1 MKRIIVF
8 LVAVAIVAGTAVEA
22 GARAKKARSGEL
34 IGLVKNYKHEDGF
47 EVVSV
52 GSLGMGLMKMI
63 ARASA
68 ETEEDKAA
76 IDVIKDIG
84 KVVVVEYSDADSGRR
99 DSFNSRI
106 AKVLDGAE
114 KIVEVKDDGETVNI
128 YGTSADDGESI
139 DDIVIFI
146 PEDCTLVCLFGTIS
160 SKNIAD
166 LVTVSNNAY

>member
-1 MKRIIVF
+1 M
-8 LVAVAIVAGTAVEA
+8 AVAIVTGTAVEA
-22 GARAKKARSGEL
+22 GAKTKKVKSGEL
-34 IGLVKNYKHEDGF
+34 IGLVKNYNHEDGF

-68 ETEEDKAA
+68 ETDEDKAA

-84 KVVVVEYSDADSGRR
+84 KVVVVDYSDAEMNAKTA
-99 DSFNSRI
+99 FNSKI
-106 AKVLDGAE
+106 NKVLDGAE

-128 YGTSADDGESI
+128 YGTSAGNGERI

-146 PEDCTLVCLFGTIS
+146 PEECTLVCLFGTIS
-160 SKNIAD
+160 SKSIAD
-166 LVTVSNNAY
+166 LVTVANN